1 MISKVMGTDA
11 HGLMLNGKKKK
22 TQVTDIAQYDSIC
35 LKTNKQ
41 KKKPHLLCRQRCFC
55 IFVPVL
61 RRHTRL
67 LQQVKAA
74 KGCRLLTFL
83 CILLAF

>member
-1 MISKVMGTDA
+1 MGTDA

-41 KKKPHLLCRQRCFC
+41 KKNPTFC
-55 IFVPVL
+55 VDRDVFV
-61 RRHTRL
+61 
-67 LQQVKAA
+67 
-74 KGCRLLTFL
+74 FL
-83 CILLAF
+83 YQY

>member
-35 LKTNKQ
+35 LKTNK
-41 KKKPHLLCRQRCFC
+41 KKNPTFC
-55 IFVPVL
+55 VDRDVFV
-61 RRHTRL
+61 
-67 LQQVKAA
+67 
-74 KGCRLLTFL
+74 FL
-83 CILLAF
+83 YQY

>member
-1 MISKVMGTDA
+1 MSKVMGTDT
-11 HGLMLNGKKKK
+11 HGLMLNGKKKE
-22 TQVTDIAQYDSIC
+22 TQATDIAQSDSIC
-35 LKTNKQ
+35 LKKKMK
-41 KKKPHLLCRQRCFC
+41 KKKPHYLYREKCFY

-67 LQQVKAA
+67 LQQVEAA